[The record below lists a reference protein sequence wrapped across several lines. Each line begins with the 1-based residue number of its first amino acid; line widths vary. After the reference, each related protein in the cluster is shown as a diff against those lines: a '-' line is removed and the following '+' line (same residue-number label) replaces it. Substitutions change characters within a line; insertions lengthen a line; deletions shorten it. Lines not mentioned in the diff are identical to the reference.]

1 LTIIY
6 YILKNNEP
14 FRELKEK
21 LYESKI
27 KCWKEALKINEN
39 DLNKIMAKFIQK
51 EILDKLFLKEKL
63 IC

>member
-1 LTIIY
+1 ML
-6 YILKNNEP
+6 
-14 FRELKEK
+14 
-21 LYESKI
+21 
-27 KCWKEALKINEN
+27 KEALKINEN